1 MTSPYLAYYSNQA
14 GSGIGPYYVGGTP
27 YHRGRGIGSWLSGLF
42 RTVFPLVKSGAKAIG
57 KEALNSGFGLLKDAI
72 TQKPIKAS
80 IRQRV
85 REAGENLMSK
95 VDKKI
100 ESMQGSGRGRKR
112 KRGHSSGRSG
122 SLSRARSSRRAAS
135 GKGGRSGARSGSRR
149 RLKAG
154 YKRRRTARPASQRL
168 RHQRDIFA

>member
-1 MTSPYLAYYSNQA
+1 MSPYIAYYSNQA

-27 YHRGRGIGSWLSGLF
+27 YHSGRGIGSWLSGLF

-57 KEALNSGFGLLKDAI
+57 QEALNSGFGLLRDAI

-112 KRGHSSGRSG
+112 KRCRSGGRSC
-122 SLSRARSSRRAAS
+122 SRAGSRAGGR
-135 GKGGRSGARSGSRR
+135 KGSRSGARSGSRR

-154 YKRRRTARPASQRL
+154 YKRRRTTRPTSQRL